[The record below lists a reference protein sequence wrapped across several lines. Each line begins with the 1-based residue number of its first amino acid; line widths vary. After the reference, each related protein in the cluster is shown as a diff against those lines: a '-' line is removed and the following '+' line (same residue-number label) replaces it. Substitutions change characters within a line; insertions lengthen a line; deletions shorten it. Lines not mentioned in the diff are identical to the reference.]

1 MIFRTLQIEQMS
13 FPRGSSPLVLDAAV
27 PHGFNF
33 DGRSFLTIP
42 HSVTFELRGVVQ
54 CLQASNTI
62 PPHPVRASILACALK
77 IFSLVTP
84 TDPPLPDKSPEQ
96 LHKVA
101 FNYPEKKTRQLVEV
115 VAVLHVLVDRGG
127 DQVIDRKVAKRAIRF
142 LDRMSV
148 VIDEGI
154 RRHTSTHVGGTIS
167 GTTGALGTDDESI
180 VL

>member
-1 MIFRTLQIEQMS
+1 M
-13 FPRGSSPLVLDAAV
+13 
-27 PHGFNF
+27 PHGFNSNP

-54 CLQASNTI
+54 CLQASNTV

-84 TDPPLPDKSPEQ
+84 TDPPIPDELTEL
-96 LHKVA
+96 LHSVA
-101 FNYPEKKTRQLVEV
+101 FSNPQKTTRQLVEV
-115 VAVLHVLVDRGG
+115 VAVLRALVDRGG
-127 DQVIDRKVAKRAIRF
+127 DQVIGRKVAKRAIRF

-148 VIDEGI
+148 VLDEGI
-154 RRHTSTHVGGTIS
+154 RRHSRTHFGGTIA
-167 GTTGALGTDDESI
+167 GTTGTLGTDESI